1 MCRKIMRN
9 KSEDDSSMKQNENS
23 KNRNRN
29 KMEMNNLGK
38 NQAALLL
45 VKEFLSSQDIKN
57 MA

>member
-1 MCRKIMRN
+1 MRN

-23 KNRNRN
+23 ENRNRN

-38 NQAALLL
+38 NQAELLL